1 MDSAPEGSPRKR
13 RKGLALHWQI
23 LLGLLLGALFGVLA
37 AHFGFSS
44 FVLVWI
50 KPVGDLFFRL
60 LKVVA
65 IPLVVATLVV
75 GAASLGD
82 LKKIGRIGG
91 RTLVLYLA
99 TTALAITIG
108 LLVVN
113 LFGPGRNLDP
123 SLRAALLKSYGG
135 ALESRRA
142 VAGSLRPLDQL
153 VRIVPDN
160 FFGALAKPEMIQV
173 VFFSLLLGVALTR
186 IRSDRA
192 RPVIAFFEGL
202 SDAVIAMV
210 QGIMKIAPYGVFALI
225 AAVIADLG
233 KDSSQ
238 AVSLLEV
245 LAGYMGCVVLGLALH
260 MALVYTPL
268 IRFLARIPLG
278 RFYRSLAPA
287 QLLAFSSSSSG
298 ATLPVTMECVE
309 EGLGVD
315 REISSF
321 VLPLGATVNMDG
333 TALYQG
339 VAAVFIANVYGMH
352 LGIQDM
358 LTIVLTA
365 TLASI
370 GTAAVPGVGI
380 VMLIVVLQQIHVPP
394 EGIALILGVDRPLD
408 MCRTVLNVTGDATVC
423 ASVARAEGAIQ
434 GDAGKPG

>member
-1 MDSAPEGSPRKR
+1 MDSAPEGSAQKK

-23 LLGLLLGALFGVLA
+23 LLGLLLGAVFGVLA

-135 ALESRRA
+135 ALESRKA

-238 AVSLLEV
+238 ALSLLEV
-245 LAGYMGCVVLGLALH
+245 LAGYMGCVVLGLVLH

-268 IRFLARIPLG
+268 IRFLARLPLG
-278 RFYRSLAPA
+278 RFYRALAPA

-352 LGIQDM
+352 LGLQDM

-434 GDAGKPG
+434 GEL

>member
-1 MDSAPEGSPRKR
+1 MTSLPEGSPPRR

-37 AHFGFSS
+37 ARFGFSS
-44 FVLVWI
+44 FVLAWV

-91 RTLVLYLA
+91 RTLGLYLA

-108 LLVVN
+108 LVVVN
-113 LFGPGRNLDP
+113 FFGPGRDLDP
-123 SLRAALLKSYGG
+123 SLRSALLKSYGG
-135 ALESRRA
+135 ALQSRQA

-186 IRSDRA
+186 IKADRA

-210 QGIMKIAPYGVFALI
+210 QGIMRIAPYGVFALI

-233 KDSSQ
+233 KDAEQ
-238 AVSLLEV
+238 AVSLLKV

-268 IRFLARIPLG
+268 VRFLARLPLK
-278 RFYRSLAPA
+278 RFYRALAPA

-309 EGLGVD
+309 EGLDVE

-352 LGIQDM
+352 LGLQDM

-365 TLASI
+365 PWPRSGRRLSPAWGS
-370 GTAAVPGVGI
+370 
-380 VMLIVVLQQIHVPP
+380 
-394 EGIALILGVDRPLD
+394 
-408 MCRTVLNVTGDATVC
+408 
-423 ASVARAEGAIQ
+423 
-434 GDAGKPG
+434 

>member
-1 MDSAPEGSPRKR
+1 MDSAQEGSPPPK

-23 LLGLLLGALFGVLA
+23 LLGLFLGAIFGVLA

-91 RTLVLYLA
+91 RTLGLYLA

-108 LLVVN
+108 LVVVN

-135 ALESRRA
+135 ALQSRQA

-245 LAGYMGCVVLGLALH
+245 LAGYMGCVILGLALH

-268 IRFLARIPLG
+268 IRFLAKLPLG
-278 RFYRSLAPA
+278 RFYRALAPA

-309 EGLGVD
+309 EGMGVD

-423 ASVARAEGAIQ
+423 ASVARAEGAIR
-434 GDAGKPG
+434 DRIVHDE

>member
-1 MDSAPEGSPRKR
+1 MVPTSDPSPPLR

-23 LLGLLLGALFGVLA
+23 LLGLFLGALFGVAA

-44 FVLVWI
+44 FVLAWI

-60 LKVVA
+60 LKMVA

-91 RTLVLYLA
+91 RTLALYLG

-113 LFGPGRNLDP
+113 LFGPGENLDP

-160 FFGALAKPEMIQV
+160 FFGALARPEMIQV

-186 IRSDRA
+186 IRPERS
-192 RPVIAFFEGL
+192 RPVTAFFEGL

-233 KDSSQ
+233 KDADQ
-238 AVSLLEV
+238 ALSLLEV

-260 MALVYTPL
+260 MALVYSPL
-268 IRFLARIPLG
+268 IKFLARLPLK
-278 RFYRSLAPA
+278 RFYRALAPA

-309 EGLGVD
+309 DGLGVD
-315 REISSF
+315 REITAF

-423 ASVARAEGAIQ
+423 ASVARAEGALEE
-434 GDAGKPG
+434 

>member
-1 MDSAPEGSPRKR
+1 MTSPSSGPGSSPNKR
-13 RKGLALHWQI
+13 GLALHWRI
-23 LLGLLLGALFGVLA
+23 LLGLLLGALFGLLA
-37 AHFGFSS
+37 ARFGFSG
-44 FVLVWI
+44 FVLAWV

-65 IPLVVATLVV
+65 VPLVVATLVV

-91 RTLVLYLA
+91 RTLGLYLA

-113 LFGPGRNLDP
+113 LAGPGRDLDP
-123 SLRAALLKSYGG
+123 SLRGALLKSYGG

-173 VFFSLLLGVALTR
+173 VFFSLLLGVSLTR

-210 QGIMKIAPYGVFALI
+210 QGIMRIAPYGVFALI

-233 KDSSQ
+233 KDADQ
-238 AVSLLEV
+238 ALSLLEV
-245 LAGYMGCVVLGLALH
+245 LAGYMACVILGLLLH
-260 MALVYTPL
+260 LLLVYVPL
-268 IRFLARIPLG
+268 VRFLAKIPLR
-278 RFYRSLAPA
+278 RFFRAMAPA

-315 REISSF
+315 REISAF

-352 LGIQDM
+352 LGLQDM

-408 MCRTVLNVTGDATVC
+408 MCRTVLNITGDATVC
-423 ASVARAEGAIQ
+423 ACVARAEGAIA
-434 GDAGKPG
+434 GDPS